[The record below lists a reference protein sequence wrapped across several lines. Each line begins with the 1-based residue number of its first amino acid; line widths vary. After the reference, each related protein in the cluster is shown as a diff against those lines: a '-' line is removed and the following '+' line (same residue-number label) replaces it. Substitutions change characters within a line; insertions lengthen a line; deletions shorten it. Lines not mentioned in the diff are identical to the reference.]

1 MLAMIF
7 LSLSLGCGHA
17 HAHTLHQGVP
27 SYVQAPPPPR
37 RAKVVHQHRH
47 RGTVWVWS
55 PAHVDKHGRHIK
67 GHWNQ
72 RSESRQKVLDNHPPD
87 TL

>member
-17 HAHTLHQGVP
+17 HAHTLHAGVP

-37 RAKVVHQHRH
+37 RAKVVHHHRH
-47 RGTVWVWS
+47 RGHVWVWTPS
-55 PAHVDKHGRHIK
+55 HVDKHGRHIK
-67 GHWNQ
+67 GHWKPKK
-72 RSESRQKVLDNHPPD
+72 RK
-87 TL
+87 

>member
-7 LSLSLGCGHA
+7 LSMTLGCGHA

-37 RAKVVHQHRH
+37 RAKVMHHHRH
-47 RGTVWVWS
+47 HGTVWIWTPTS
-55 PAHVDKHGRHIK
+55 VDKHGRHVS
-67 GHWNQ
+67 GHWKP
-72 RSESRQKVLDNHPPD
+72 QKKKRK
-87 TL
+87 